1 MYTLTTYNSSGTVN
15 EIYNISDSINIDRD
29 SIEEYLKNFKSK
41 DLSKEYRTQFV
52 SLVSPNQNLYVLYS
66 YVDGLILYISNKM
79 SGHNTIDLI
88 DTFPDYDTFGSFIK
102 LTAALGMSGCTCNMK
117 ASWIII
123 DTIKDSIYNSGYDLE
138 KLEND
143 TTTTIFDVVNFNEVI
158 NMYLKS

>member
-1 MYTLTTYNSSGTVN
+1 MYTLTTYNSSGTIN
-15 EIYNISDSINIDRD
+15 ETYNIGNDLNIDRD
-29 SIEEYLKNFKSK
+29 SVEKYLENFKSE

-52 SLVSPNQNLYVLYS
+52 SLVSPSQNLYVLYS
-66 YVDGLILYISNKM
+66 YVDGLLLYISNKM
-79 SGHNTIDLI
+79 SWHNTIDLI
-88 DTFPDYDTFGSFIK
+88 DTFPDYDPFGSFIK
-102 LTAALGMSGCTCNMK
+102 LTASLGRSGCTCNMK

-143 TTTTIFDVVNFNEVI
+143 ATTTIFDVVNFNEVI

>member
-15 EIYNISDSINIDRD
+15 ETYNIGNDLNIDRD
-29 SIEEYLKNFKSK
+29 SVEKYLENFKSE
-41 DLSKEYRTQFV
+41 DLSKGYRTEFA

-66 YVDGLILYISNKM
+66 YVDGTILYINNKM
-79 SGHNTIDLI
+79 SEHNTIDLI
-88 DTFPDYDTFGSFIK
+88 DTFTDYDHFGSFIK
-102 LTAALGMSGCTCNMK
+102 LTAALGRSGCTCNMK

-123 DTIKDSIYNSGYDLE
+123 DAIKDSVYNSGYDLE

-143 TTTTIFDVVNFNEVI
+143 TTTTIFDVVDFNEVI

>member
-1 MYTLTTYNSSGTVN
+1 MYTLTTYNSSGTIN
-15 EIYNISDSINIDRD
+15 ETYNIGNDLNIDRD
-29 SIEEYLKNFKSK
+29 SVEKYLENFKNE

-52 SLVSPNQNLYVLYS
+52 SLVSSNQNLYVLYS

-88 DTFPDYDTFGSFIK
+88 DTFPDYDPFGSFVK
-102 LTAALGMSGCTCNMK
+102 LTAALGRSGCTCNMK

-143 TTTTIFDVVNFNEVI
+143 TTTTIFDVVDFNEI
-158 NMYLKS
+158 IDEYLKS

>member
-1 MYTLTTYNSSGTVN
+1 MYTLTTYNSSGTIN
-15 EIYNISDSINIDRD
+15 ETYNIGNDLNIDRD
-29 SIEEYLKNFKSK
+29 SVEKYLENFKSE

-52 SLVSPNQNLYVLYS
+52 SLVSLSQNLYVLYS
-66 YVDGLILYISNKM
+66 YVDGLLLYISNKM

-88 DTFPDYDTFGSFIK
+88 DTFPDYDPFGSFIK
-102 LTAALGMSGCTCNMK
+102 LTAALGRSGCTCNMK

-138 KLEND
+138 NLEND
-143 TTTTIFDVVNFNEVI
+143 ATTTIFDVVNFNEVI

>member
-88 DTFPDYDTFGSFIK
+88 DTFPDYDPFGSFVK
-102 LTAALGMSGCTCNMK
+102 LTAALGRSGCTCNMK

-138 KLEND
+138 KLESD
-143 TTTTIFDVVNFNEVI
+143 VTTTIFDIVDFNEVI

>member
-88 DTFPDYDTFGSFIK
+88 DTFPDYDPFGSFIK
-102 LTAALGMSGCTCNMK
+102 LTAALGRSGCTCNMK
-117 ASWIII
+117 TSWIII
-123 DTIKDSIYNSGYDLE
+123 DTIKDSLYNSGYDLE

-143 TTTTIFDVVNFNEVI
+143 TTTTIFDVVDFNEI
-158 NMYLKS
+158 IDEYLKS

>member
-15 EIYNISDSINIDRD
+15 ETYNIGNDLNIDRD
-29 SIEEYLKNFKSK
+29 SVEKYLENFKSE

-52 SLVSPNQNLYVLYS
+52 SLVSPSQNLYVLYS
-66 YVDGLILYISNKM
+66 YIDGLLLYINNKM
-79 SGHNTIDLI
+79 SEHNTIDLI
-88 DTFPDYDTFGSFIK
+88 DTFPDYDPFGSFVK
-102 LTAALGMSGCTCNMK
+102 LTAALGRSGCTCNMK

-143 TTTTIFDVVNFNEVI
+143 ATTTIFDVVDFNEI
-158 NMYLKS
+158 IDEYLKS

>member
-15 EIYNISDSINIDRD
+15 ETYNIGNDLNIDRD
-29 SIEEYLKNFKSK
+29 SVEKYLENFKSE

-66 YVDGLILYISNKM
+66 YVDGLLLYINNKM
-79 SGHNTIDLI
+79 SEHNTIDLI
-88 DTFPDYDTFGSFIK
+88 DTFPDYDPFGSFIK
-102 LTAALGMSGCTCNMK
+102 LTAALGRSGCTCNMK

-143 TTTTIFDVVNFNEVI
+143 TATTIFDVVDLNEI
-158 NMYLKS
+158 IDEYLKS

>member
-41 DLSKEYRTQFV
+41 DLSKEYRTQFLR
-52 SLVSPNQNLYVLYS
+52 LVSPDQNLYVLYS
-66 YVDGLILYISNKM
+66 YVDDLLLYINNKM
-79 SGHNTIDLI
+79 SEHNTIDLI
-88 DTFPDYDTFGSFIK
+88 DTFPYYDPFGSFIN
-102 LTAALGMSGCTCNMK
+102 LTAALGRSGCTCNMK

-143 TTTTIFDVVNFNEVI
+143 ATTTIFDVVDFNEVI